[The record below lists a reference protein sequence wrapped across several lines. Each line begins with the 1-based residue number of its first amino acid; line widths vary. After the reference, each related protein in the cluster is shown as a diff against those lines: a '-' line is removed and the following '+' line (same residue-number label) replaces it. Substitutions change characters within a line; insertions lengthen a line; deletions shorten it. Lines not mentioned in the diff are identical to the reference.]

1 MSPGC
6 RTCTVSR
13 GEKIWLLVGII
24 LTGVPACGSHFGD
37 SATSSARFSYSSS
50 IQTQLG
56 CSLFRRNIRFVIS
69 VANIAV
75 AAAAAAQTSLLMTRG
90 IPVCTR
96 TLISDHISNCQ
107 AVVILQDSCTSKPKG
122 FEHLVESVET
132 TNLRKGQSKNQT
144 HSIAKEIDHA
154 RKRLH
159 RAAWRRRSAGP
170 VQKLKKNV

>member
-6 RTCTVSR
+6 RACSVSR
-13 GEKIWLLVGII
+13 GGKIWLLIGII
-24 LTGVPACGSHFGD
+24 LTGVSACGSHSRD

-56 CSLFRRNIRFVIS
+56 CSLFRRNIRFAFS
-69 VANIAV
+69 AANIAA

-96 TLISDHISNCQ
+96 ALISDHISNCQ

-122 FEHLVESVET
+122 FEHLVESRDYKPQEGPIQKIKPT
-132 TNLRKGQSKNQT
+132 RLPRRLITQKNACIGQHGVDAARGPCKN
-144 HSIAKEIDHA
+144 
-154 RKRLH
+154 
-159 RAAWRRRSAGP
+159 
-170 VQKLKKNV
+170 